1 MPSVIQML
9 RGILPA
15 QRRRVTLH
23 GLVIIRFYRSPWLVR
38 SEAKDLCFCD
48 VILREVKDLCN
59 LFVSDSQDANKKAQ
73 AVRRRRL

>member
-23 GLVIIRFYRSPWLVR
+23 GLVIS

-73 AVRRRRL
+73 AVRPRRLY